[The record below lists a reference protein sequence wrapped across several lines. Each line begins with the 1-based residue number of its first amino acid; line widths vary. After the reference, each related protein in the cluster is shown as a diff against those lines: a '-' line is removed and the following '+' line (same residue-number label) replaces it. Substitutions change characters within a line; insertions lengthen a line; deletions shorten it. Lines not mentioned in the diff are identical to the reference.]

1 MINLLNAHNKKE
13 FRSAKRNTLW
23 VKYIFLAI
31 AALVILLFMSTIT
44 FLVFDSEENTQK
56 QIKATNSEKNA
67 SEVTETKKM
76 IDNFTKNTQTLGVIE
91 KNRIRYSEIL
101 VNLAK
106 ALPPGCVLTTIS
118 LTGATLG
125 TTPQNLEANCT
136 TENST
141 SELKSS
147 DQQILKNVQII
158 SINRDPAKPNGNV
171 KISFS
176 AVIQKPSQNI
186 GGTP

>member
-1 MINLLNAHNKKE
+1 MINLLNVHDKKE

-31 AALVILLFMSTIT
+31 VALVILLFMSAIT
-44 FLVFDSEENTQK
+44 FLVFDAEENTQK
-56 QIKATNSEKNA
+56 QIEATNSQKNA
-67 SEVTETKKM
+67 LEVTETKKM
-76 IDNFTKNTQTLGVIE
+76 IDNFTKNTQTLDAIE

-106 ALPPGCVLTTIS
+106 ALPSGCVLTTIS

-125 TTPQNLEANCT
+125 TTPQNLEANCAA
-136 TENST
+136 EGST
-141 SELKSS
+141 SELKRT

-158 SINRDPAKPNGNV
+158 SVNRDPTKSNGNV

-176 AVIQKPSQNI
+176 AIIQKPSQI
-186 GGTP
+186 SGGTP